1 MQRRAYLQA
10 TGLAVGDIGA
20 GALLSSQPVR
30 ADITTE
36 ELSINGAEATTQ
48 DGSISDVTVSVS
60 GSWEYNVPS
69 GKEPDSWNISFVV
82 ENSNGDS
89 DTLASTSGEAMYLNA
104 DGSYSL
110 SESLT
115 DTSLYDISD
124 FAQDSEGQ
132 TTSVDL
138 TFRLIFEVLNPDGTV
153 IAGSELQD
161 AATVSVTN
169 EQYSVEEHGTLD
181 GSGNITISE

>member
-1 MQRRAYLQA
+1 MQRRTYLKA
-10 TGLAVGDIGA
+10 SGLGVAGLGA
-20 GALLSSQPVR
+20 GALLTDQPVR

-36 ELSINGAEATTQ
+36 TLSINGAETTTQ
-48 DGSISDVTVSVS
+48 DGTISDVTVSVS
-60 GSWEYNVPS
+60 GSWQYNVPS
-69 GKEPDSWNISFVV
+69 GKEPDQWSIVFMV
-82 ENSNGDS
+82 ENSNGDT
-89 DTLASTSGEAMYLNA
+89 DTIATDSGTAMYLSA

-110 SESLT
+110 SDSLT

-169 EQYSVEEHGTLD
+169 EQYTVEEHGTIS